1 MTTLALILAVVLLAM
16 ACTALLL
23 ALRRAR
29 RRAASPSTRVYSTIQ
44 ELRAVG
50 ELSVFKAVTKEIVT
64 ARDHAFGPSG
74 ERWFGWLLSSKKMA
88 VIFEFDLDFTYDLR
102 SPDFRI
108 DPLPAPGAYRFHLPP
123 CRHETR
129 IRNITFYDEQA
140 GRLLPDLL
148 PDLVNR
154 LLGGGFTEEDR
165 NRLMDEARL
174 RADSLADTLANRLS
188 SEVQASARQT
198 LTLLAKS
205 FGAQTLEFDF
215 PASPSSAPAPAP
227 SAQLPA

>member
-1 MTTLALILAVVLLAM
+1 MTTLALVLAVVLLSM
-16 ACTALLL
+16 ACAALLL

-29 RRAASPSTRVYSTIQ
+29 RRRNAPATRAFSTVE

-50 ELSVFKAVTKEIVT
+50 ELSVFKAVTKEIIT

-102 SPDFRI
+102 SPQFRI
-108 DPLPAPGAYRFHLPP
+108 EPLPAPSAYRFHMPP

-174 RADSLADTLANRLS
+174 RADTLADALATRLS
-188 SEVQASARQT
+188 SEVQSSARQT

-205 FGAQTLEFDF
+205 FGAAQIEFDF
-215 PASPSSAPAPAP
+215 PLPATPSQ

>member
-16 ACTALLL
+16 ACTALFL

-29 RRAASPSTRVYSTIQ
+29 RRNAPPATRTFSTVE

-102 SPDFRI
+102 SPLFRI
-108 DPLPAPGAYRFHLPP
+108 EPLSAPASYRFHMPP

-174 RADSLADTLANRLS
+174 RADSLADALATRLS
-188 SEVQASARQT
+188 SEVQSSARQT

-205 FGAQTLEFDF
+205 FGAASVEFAF
-215 PASPSSAPAPAP
+215 PAPTAASPSAQ

>member
-1 MTTLALILAVVLLAM
+1 MTNLALILAVVLLAM
-16 ACTALLL
+16 ACTALFL

-29 RRAASPSTRVYSTIQ
+29 RRSAAPSTRTFSTVE

-88 VIFEFDLDFTYDLR
+88 VIFEFDLDFSYDLR
-102 SPDFRI
+102 SPLFRI
-108 DPLPAPGAYRFHLPP
+108 DPLPAPSSYRFSMPP

-174 RADSLADTLANRLS
+174 RADSLADALATRLS

-198 LTLLAKS
+198 LSLLAKS
-205 FGAQTLEFDF
+205 FGAAHIEFDF
-215 PASPSSAPAPAP
+215 PAPAAPAA
-227 SAQLPA
+227 SQLPA

>member
-16 ACTALLL
+16 ACAALLL

-29 RRAASPSTRVYSTIQ
+29 RRNAPTATRAFSTVE

-102 SPDFRI
+102 SPLFRI
-108 DPLPAPGAYRFHLPP
+108 EPLPAPASYRFHMPP

-174 RADSLADTLANRLS
+174 RADSLADALANRLS

-205 FGAQTLEFDF
+205 FGAQTIEFAF
-215 PASPSSAPAPAP
+215 PAPAAP
-227 SAQLPA
+227 AQPAAS

>member
-16 ACTALLL
+16 ACAALLL

-29 RRAASPSTRVYSTIQ
+29 RRDVPATQRAFASIE

-88 VIFEFDLDFTYDLR
+88 VIFEFDLDFRYDLR

-108 DPLPAPGAYRFHLPP
+108 DPLPAPGAYRFHMPP

-129 IRNITFYDEQA
+129 IRDITFYDEQA

-174 RADSLADTLANRLS
+174 RADALADSLATRLS

-205 FGAQTLEFDF
+205 FGAQTLEFAF
-215 PASPSSAPAPAP
+215 RPAPAASP
-227 SAQLPA
+227 ASQASA

>member
-1 MTTLALILAVVLLAM
+1 MNTLLLIAAVVLLSM
-16 ACTALLL
+16 ACAALLL

-29 RRAASPSTRVYSTIQ
+29 RRAAAPASRAFSTVE

-108 DPLPAPGAYRFHLPP
+108 EPLATPGAYRFHMPP

-174 RADSLADTLANRLS
+174 RADSLADSLATRLS
-188 SEVQASARQT
+188 SDVQASARQT

-205 FGAQTLEFDF
+205 FGAKNIEFAF
-215 PASPSSAPAPAP
+215 PAHSVSQTSK
-227 SAQLPA
+227 LPA